1 MASDVCTPPDLVELF
16 EGAPCGLVVTDEDG
30 RILRANRTFCDWLGY
45 TSAEL
50 SGRPFQNLLTVGGR
64 IFHQT
69 HWAPLMRLQGSVA
82 EVKLSIIHRDRR
94 PIIMLLNG
102 VRREHGG
109 KAYNELAFFGT
120 ADRDKYE
127 RELLKARQ
135 AAEDLLKEKTAA
147 EAALHQAQAELSEAY
162 ETAQRRATFAEQ
174 MVAIVSHDLKNPLT
188 GIKMATDLL
197 ARGDRT
203 AQEKRLFK
211 HVGDS
216 VQRANRMIADLLD
229 LTVIR
234 VGRGISVNA
243 TEVDLHTF
251 TGHCVEELRV
261 AFPHAE
267 LQHRSNSTAVV
278 QLDNDRLFQVIGNL
292 TANSVAY
299 GDVTKPVTIASSLH
313 AGTVVI
319 SVHNFGPV
327 IPEDQRASLFEPLIR
342 GADIHADLRSVGL
355 GLFIVREIARAH
367 GGDVSV
373 MSDAVD
379 GTTFTVRFAQRAVE
393 VVEVAEVAESC
404 PPTGLM
410 PTPDRAGANGLRI
423 RRGT

>member
-1 MASDVCTPPDLVELF
+1 MTSSGRGRPSVASDVVAAPDLLELF

-45 TSAEL
+45 TDAEL
-50 SGRPFQNLLTVGGR
+50 SGMPFQNLLTVGGR

-82 EVKLSIIHRDRR
+82 EVKLSIVHRDRR
-94 PIIMLLNG
+94 QIIMLLNG
-102 VRREHGG
+102 VRREHEG
-109 KAYNELAFFGT
+109 KVYNELAFFGT

-127 RELLKARQ
+127 RELLKARK
-135 AAEDLLKEKTAA
+135 AAEDLLQEKIAA
-147 EAALHQAQAELSEAY
+147 EAALRLAQAELSEAY
-162 ETAQRRATFAEQ
+162 ETAHRRATFAEQ

-197 ARGDRT
+197 ARGQRT
-203 AQEKRLFK
+203 VQESRLLQ

-216 VQRANRMIADLLD
+216 VQRATRMIADLLD

-234 VGRGISVNA
+234 VGRGISVNPI
-243 TEVDLHTF
+243 EIDLHTF
-251 TGHCVEELRV
+251 IGHCVDELRV
-261 AFPHAE
+261 AFPSAE
-267 LQHRSNSTAVV
+267 LAHRSNGSGLVA
-278 QLDNDRLFQVIGNL
+278 LDNDRLFQVIGNL

-299 GDVTKPVTIASSLH
+299 GDNARPVTITSALD
-313 AGTVVI
+313 AGTVSI

-327 IPEDQRASLFEPLIR
+327 IPEAQRTRLFEPLTR
-342 GADIHADLRSVGL
+342 GADVHADLRSVGL

-373 MSDAVD
+373 VSDAD
-379 GTTFTVRFAQRAVE
+379 EGTTFTVRLPR
-393 VVEVAEVAESC
+393 
-404 PPTGLM
+404 
-410 PTPDRAGANGLRI
+410 RAGEASLPG
-423 RRGT
+423 

>member
-1 MASDVCTPPDLVELF
+1 MTSSGRGRPSVAIDVVAAPDLVELF

-45 TSAEL
+45 TDAEL
-50 SGRPFQNLLTVGGR
+50 SGMPFQNLLTVGGR

-82 EVKLSIIHRDRR
+82 EVKLSIVHRDRR
-94 PIIMLLNG
+94 QIIMLLNG
-102 VRREHGG
+102 VRREHEG
-109 KAYNELAFFGT
+109 KVYNELAFFGT

-127 RELLKARQ
+127 RELLKARK
-135 AAEDLLKEKTAA
+135 AAEDLLQEKIAA
-147 EAALHQAQAELSEAY
+147 EAALRRAQAELSEAY

-197 ARGDRT
+197 ARGQRT
-203 AQEKRLFK
+203 VQESRLLQ

-216 VQRANRMIADLLD
+216 VQRATRMIADLLD

-234 VGRGISVNA
+234 VGRGISVNSI
-243 TEVDLHTF
+243 EVDLRTF
-251 TGHCVEELRV
+251 IGHCVDELRV
-261 AFPHAE
+261 AFPGAE
-267 LQHRSNSTAVV
+267 LAHRSNGSGLVA
-278 QLDNDRLFQVIGNL
+278 LDNDRLFQVIGNL

-299 GDVTKPVTIASSLH
+299 GDNARPVTITSALDV
-313 AGTVVI
+313 GTVSI

-327 IPEDQRASLFEPLIR
+327 IPEAQRTRLFEPLTR
-342 GADIHADLRSVGL
+342 GADVHADLRSVGL

-373 MSDAVD
+373 VSDAEE
-379 GTTFTVRFAQRAVE
+379 GTTFTVRLPR
-393 VVEVAEVAESC
+393 C
-404 PPTGLM
+404 
-410 PTPDRAGANGLRI
+410 AGEASLPG
-423 RRGT
+423 